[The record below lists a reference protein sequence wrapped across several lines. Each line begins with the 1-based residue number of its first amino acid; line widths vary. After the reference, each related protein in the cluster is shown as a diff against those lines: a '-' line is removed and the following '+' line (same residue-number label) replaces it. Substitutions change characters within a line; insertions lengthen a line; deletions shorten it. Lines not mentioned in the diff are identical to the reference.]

1 MYERQ
6 EKKLN
11 KTVMFLFLLVF
22 VYIDKLNELMLVI

>member
-22 VYIDKLNELMLVI
+22 VYIDKLNDLMLVI